1 MCEVPVFYT
10 TSSGHTQRI
19 AEHLAARLRLS
30 GIASGA
36 VNLADSGAERI
47 SWPEVRGAVVAVPLR
62 LGCFDRSARA
72 FASRCRVP
80 LSAMPSLFVA
90 VSLSAASQQPG
101 ERESALDE
109 AKRFI
114 VETGWTPS
122 SVASVAGA
130 LSYTRYNALVRWMMR
145 RYAARE
151 GNPTD
156 TTRDHVLTDWQTID
170 RLADDLAEQVL
181 SGGHGLQRQ
190 HA

>member
-1 MCEVPVFYT
+1 MFQVPVFYV

-19 AEHLAARLRLS
+19 AERFAARMQAN
-30 GIASGA
+30 GISSGA
-36 VNLADSGAERI
+36 VNLADPAAAAV
-47 SWPEVRGAVVAVPLR
+47 SWADVRGAMVTLPLW
-62 LGCFDRSARA
+62 LGRFDRTARA
-72 FASRCRVP
+72 FASRYRVP

-101 ERESALDE
+101 EREFALDE
-109 AKRFI
+109 AKRFV

-130 LSYTRYNALVRWMMR
+130 LSYTRYNPLVRWMMR
-145 RYAARE
+145 RYAERE

-156 TTRDHVLTDWQTID
+156 TTRDHVLTDWETID
-170 RLADDLAEQVL
+170 RLADDLAEQIQ
-181 SGGHGLQRQ
+181 SGGHGLQRK